1 MRQSPTN
8 MAEDKDKKYRRIS
21 WMTSIG
27 MQLVMLILFY
37 FLIAWKE
44 PFPPIPS
51 YGIELS
57 FGMENVGS
65 GAEPVTNPDPVESDD
80 AVEEQSDESIDE
92 NSEEFLDEVETEPVE
107 ETVAE
112 ESVEEVPI
120 TETPSPD
127 VVEKAEKTSEEVIK
141 EEVKPEPKKETKKPE
156 PTEKKA
162 AEVNKEAVMPKA
174 EEGEEN
180 TSKGENDKEGREG
193 KEEGTLDGRALMGE
207 QGSSTGASL
216 QMSGWAWDIKPD
228 PKDNSDEEGKI
239 VYKIK
244 VDEYGEV
251 IGIELVSSEVSL
263 NVAKYYQQSIERLT
277 FSKTSEYRPA
287 QSSTGTI
294 TFIIRSK

>member
-1 MRQSPTN
+1 
-8 MAEDKDKKYRRIS
+8 MAEGKEKKYRRIS
-21 WMTSIG
+21 WITSIG
-27 MQLVMLILFY
+27 VQLVMLLLFY

-80 AVEEQSDESIDE
+80 AVEQQSDESVEE
-92 NSEEFLDEVETEPVE
+92 NSEESLNEVETESLE
-107 ETVAE
+107 EVVAE
-112 ESVEEVPI
+112 ESVEEVPL

-127 VVEKAEKTSEEVIK
+127 VVEKTEKTSEEVIK
-141 EEVKPEPKKETKKPE
+141 EEVKPEPKKEVKKPE
-156 PTEKKA
+156 PTEKKE

-174 EEGEEN
+174 EEGEKN
-180 TSKGENDKEGREG
+180 TNKGENDKEGREG

-239 VYKIK
+239 QYKIK
-244 VDEYGEV
+244 VDQDGYI
-251 IGIELVSSEVSL
+251 IGIDLISSTVSPSVERF
-263 NVAKYYQQSIERLT
+263 YRQSVERLS
-277 FSKTSEYRPA
+277 FSKTNEYRPA
-287 QSSTGTI
+287 ATSSGTI